1 MAVLTAYGEA
11 PCAWTQSEQRLLEQI
26 ASDLGFGITTL
37 RTAVSRAESQES
49 LRASLEQRFK

>member
-1 MAVLTAYGEA
+1 MAVLTAYVKA
-11 PCAWTQSEQRLLEQI
+11 PWPDASEQRLLEQI

-49 LRASLEQRFK
+49 LRASLEQTFK